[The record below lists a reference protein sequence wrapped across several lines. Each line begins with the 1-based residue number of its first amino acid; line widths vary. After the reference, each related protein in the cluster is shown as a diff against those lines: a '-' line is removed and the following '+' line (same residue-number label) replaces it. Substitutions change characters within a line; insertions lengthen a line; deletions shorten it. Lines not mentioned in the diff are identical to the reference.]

1 MKFVGNTFKHEFFEI
16 EISKYFNSDD
26 DSYLRYNIY
35 FWSPCFDED
44 DVRDNITLGYDFED
58 ARDHI
63 NLEYDFEVAIK
74 FINAEDAFYLIDK
87 HHFKTKL
94 LPKDFEIRLWCSEE
108 YFFADLY
115 FKDKKVKSF
124 DTIEDAIK
132 HVNGNSDE

>member
-1 MKFVGNTFKHEFFEI
+1 MKFVGNTFKHDFFEI
-16 EISKYFNSDD
+16 DISKYFNGDD
-26 DSYLRYNIY
+26 DSYLLYDIY
-35 FWSPCFDED
+35 FWSPRFEED
-44 DVRDNITLGYDFED
+44 D

-63 NLEYDFEVAIK
+63 TLEYDFEDAIK

-94 LPKDFEIRLWCSEE
+94 LPKDFEIRLWCSEN
-108 YFFADLY
+108 YFFVDLY

-124 DTIEDAIK
+124 DTIEEAII